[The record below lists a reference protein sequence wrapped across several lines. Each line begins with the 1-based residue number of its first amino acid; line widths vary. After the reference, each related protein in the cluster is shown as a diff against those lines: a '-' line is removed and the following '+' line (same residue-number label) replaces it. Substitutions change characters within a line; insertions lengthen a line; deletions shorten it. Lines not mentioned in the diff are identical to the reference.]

1 MSFNRPRFGCIFARH
16 HPFMNANPFDTRTMR
31 YLLAV
36 AELGSMTA
44 AAAQLGVAQP
54 ALSQALRRL
63 ESQLGVRLFERS
75 RRGAELSCA
84 GRAVI
89 DDVRASLALA
99 ASAEQH
105 ARAIADGKS
114 GQLHIGF
121 VTHAVYEALPAA
133 LKLLQAEFVG
143 TRVVLSEMGNADLM
157 QALAEGRIDLAMLHT
172 PVALQGRVRQ
182 KLVRRDPL
190 VAVLPAGEPLGVDG
204 RAWLADV
211 ARLGLVWFPQAQLP
225 ALRAGIASAFS
236 RAGLELRVVQEANRS
251 LTVLSCVAAG
261 IGASLLPQSAAVL
274 QHRGVQFVPLA
285 DGERLPHFELSALWQ
300 ASGRPTIASQLADR
314 L

>member
-1 MSFNRPRFGCIFARH
+1 
-16 HPFMNANPFDTRTMR
+16 MR

-36 AELGSMTA
+36 ADLGSMTA

-63 ESQLGVRLFERS
+63 EADLGVRLFERS
-75 RRGAELSCA
+75 RRGATLSSG

-105 ARAIADGKS
+105 ARAIAGGKT
-114 GQLHIGF
+114 GRLHIGF
-121 VTHAVYEALPAA
+121 VTHAVYDVLPAA
-133 LKLLQAEFVG
+133 LRLLQGEFAG
-143 TRVVLSEMGNADLM
+143 TQVVLSEMGNADLM
-157 QALAEGRIDLAMLHT
+157 DALSEGRIDLAMLHT

-190 VAVLPAGEPLGVDG
+190 VAALPAGERLDADG
-204 RAWLADV
+204 RVALADV

-225 ALRAGIASAFS
+225 ALRAGITSAFS
-236 RAGLELRVVQEANRS
+236 RAALELRVVQEANRS

-261 IGASLLPQSAAVL
+261 LGASLLPQSAAVL
-274 QHRGVQFVPLA
+274 QHRGVQFVPLR
-285 DGERLPHFELSALWQ
+285 DGERLPYFELSVLWQ

>member
-1 MSFNRPRFGCIFARH
+1 MPSSVSHPPQRPPGG
-16 HPFMNANPFDTRTMR
+16 PFDTRTMR

-36 AELGSMTA
+36 ADWGSMTA
-44 AAAQLGVAQP
+44 AAEHLGVAQP

-63 ESQLGVRLFERS
+63 EADLGVRLFERS
-75 RRGAELSCA
+75 RRGAVLTGA

-99 ASAEQH
+99 QSAEQR
-105 ARAIADGKS
+105 ARAIAGGKT
-114 GQLHIGF
+114 GRLHIGF

-133 LKLLQAEFVG
+133 LRLLHSEFAG
-143 TRVVLSEMGNADLM
+143 TQVVLSEMSNADLLE
-157 QALAEGRIDLAMLHT
+157 ALGEGRIDLAMLHT
-172 PVALQGRVRQ
+172 PVDLQGRVRQ

-190 VAVLPAGEPLGVDG
+190 VAVLPADCPADADG
-204 RAWLADV
+204 RAALADV

-225 ALRAGIASAFS
+225 ALRAGIAQAFS
-236 RAGLELRVVQEANRS
+236 RAGLEMRVVQEANRS

-261 IGASLLPQSAAVL
+261 IGASLLPQSATVL
-274 QHRGVQFVPLA
+274 RHRGVRFAPLR
-285 DGERLPHFELSALWQ
+285 DGERLPHFELSVLWQ

>member
-1 MSFNRPRFGCIFARH
+1 
-16 HPFMNANPFDTRTMR
+16 
-31 YLLAV
+31 
-36 AELGSMTA
+36 
-44 AAAQLGVAQP
+44 
-54 ALSQALRRL
+54 
-63 ESQLGVRLFERS
+63 
-75 RRGAELSCA
+75 
-84 GRAVI
+84 
-89 DDVRASLALA
+89 
-99 ASAEQH
+99 
-105 ARAIADGKS
+105 
-114 GQLHIGF
+114 
-121 VTHAVYEALPAA
+121 
-133 LKLLQAEFVG
+133 
-143 TRVVLSEMGNADLM
+143 
-157 QALAEGRIDLAMLHT
+157 
-172 PVALQGRVRQ
+172 
-182 KLVRRDPL
+182 
-190 VAVLPAGEPLGVDG
+190 VDG

-285 DGERLPHFELSALWQ
+285 DGERLPHFELSVLWQ

>member
-1 MSFNRPRFGCIFARH
+1 MPSPASPLPAQQRPHCGL
-16 HPFMNANPFDTRTMR
+16 FDTRTMR

-36 AELGSMTA
+36 ADLGSMTA
-44 AAAQLGVAQP
+44 AAASLGVAQP

-63 ESQLGVRLFERS
+63 EADLGVRLFERS
-75 RRGAELSCA
+75 RRGAVLSSA

-99 ASAEQH
+99 DSAEQH
-105 ARAIADGKS
+105 ARAIAGGKT
-114 GQLHIGF
+114 GRLHIGF

-133 LKLLQAEFVG
+133 LKLLHSEFSG
-143 TRVVLSEMGNADLM
+143 TQVVLSEMSNADLM
-157 QALAEGRIDLAMLHT
+157 QALGEGRIDLAMLHT

-190 VAVLPAGEPLGVDG
+190 VAVLPAGHRTGADG
-204 RAWLADV
+204 RVALADV
-211 ARLGLVWFPQAQLP
+211 ARLGLVWFPEAQLP
-225 ALRAGIASAFS
+225 ALRAGIAGAFS

-285 DGERLPHFELSALWQ
+285 DGERLPHFELSVLWQ
-300 ASGRPTIASQLADR
+300 ASGRPTIASQIAD
-314 L
+314 LL

>member
-1 MSFNRPRFGCIFARH
+1 MSTH
-16 HPFMNANPFDTRTMR
+16 PFDTRTMR

-36 AELGSMTA
+36 ADLGSMTA

-54 ALSQALRRL
+54 ALSQTLRRL
-63 ESQLGVRLFERS
+63 EEELGVRLFERS
-75 RRGAELSCA
+75 RRGAALSSA

-99 ASAEQH
+99 AAAEQH
-105 ARAIADGKS
+105 ARAIAGGKT
-114 GQLHIGF
+114 GRLHIGF
-121 VTHAVYEALPAA
+121 VTHAVYDALPVA
-133 LKLLQAEFVG
+133 LKLLQTEFAG
-143 TRVVLSEMGNADLM
+143 TQVVLSEMGNADLM
-157 QALAEGRIDLAMLHT
+157 DALAEGRIDLAMLHT

-190 VAVLPAGEPLGVDG
+190 VAVLPAGEPLGADG
-204 RAWLADV
+204 RVALADV

-225 ALRAGIASAFS
+225 ALRAGITTAFS

-261 IGASLLPQSAAVL
+261 LGASLLPQSAAVL
-274 QHRGVQFVPLA
+274 QHRGVQFVPLS
-285 DGERLPHFELSALWQ
+285 DGERLPHFELSVLWQ

>member
-211 ARLGLVWFPQAQLP
+211 ARLGLVWLPQAQLP

-285 DGERLPHFELSALWQ
+285 DGERLPHFELSVLWQ